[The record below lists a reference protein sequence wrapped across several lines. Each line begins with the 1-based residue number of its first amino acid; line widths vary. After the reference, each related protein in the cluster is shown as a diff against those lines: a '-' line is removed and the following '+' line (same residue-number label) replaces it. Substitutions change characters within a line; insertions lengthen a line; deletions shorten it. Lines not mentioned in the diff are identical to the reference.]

1 MKPLSVLKLFF
12 LTAVAFAQDE
22 PSVEEK
28 CRQIANLET
37 IYPDLRV
44 SFTDNHPRVVAFRQE
59 IERLRIELR
68 DEFPLEDPC
77 SSPNT
82 IGTTPGG
89 EWLGATAIA
98 IAAPTAVSAEAQ
110 PRDARIAA
118 AVAAVSEDEL
128 RRSMTTLVSFGTR
141 FAGAPR
147 NAAGERHG
155 VDAARDWIATQFSSF
170 SPRLDVFYDVHPI
183 RRGRLLY
190 NVVAELPG
198 TRFPERRILIVAHYD
213 SMSSESWSDPRTP
226 APGASDNA
234 TGTACIL
241 EVARI
246 LSGYEFDKTVVFIAF
261 SGEELGLL
269 GSTAYVA
276 TLPPTER
283 GIEAVLDNDIVGN
296 VFADDGTRVA
306 DRIRIFGTRDADSP
320 ARALAHRVVDAT
332 ARYVPGFAADV
343 IPAVDRSGRG
353 SDHIS
358 FQWAGYAAVRLVAV
372 VEMLKNQHNDRD
384 TLEHVSIPY
393 LAQATR
399 VNVAAIAML
408 ATAAAD

>member
-1 MKPLSVLKLFF
+1 MVKLR
-12 LTAVAFAQDE
+12 
-22 PSVEEK
+22 PWPG
-28 CRQIANLET
+28 R
-37 IYPDLRV
+37 
-44 SFTDNHPRVVAFRQE
+44 
-59 IERLRIELR
+59 
-68 DEFPLEDPC
+68 
-77 SSPNT
+77 
-82 IGTTPGG
+82 TPGG
-89 EWLGATAIA
+89 ALVSAAAIS
-98 IAAPTAVSAEAQ
+98 IAALTAAVSVEAQ

-128 RRSMTTLVSFGTR
+128 RRSMATLVSFGTR

-147 NAAGERHG
+147 NTADERHG

-170 SPRLDVFYDVHPI
+170 SPRLDVFYDIHPI
-183 RRGRLLY
+183 RRGRILY

-198 TRFPERRILIVAHYD
+198 TRFPARRILIVAHYD
-213 SMSSESWSDPRTP
+213 SASLESWTDPRAP

-246 LSGYEFDKTVVFIAF
+246 LSGYEFDKTIVFIAF
-261 SGEELGLL
+261 SGEEHGLL

-276 TLPPTER
+276 ALPPAER
-283 GIEAVLDNDIVGN
+283 GIEAVLNNDIVGN
-296 VFADDGTRVA
+296 EFSDNGTRVA
-306 DRIRIFGTRDADSP
+306 DRIRVFATSEAGSP
-320 ARALAHRVVDAT
+320 ARTLAHRVVDAT
-332 ARYVPGFAADV
+332 ARHVPGFAADV
-343 IPAVDRSGRG
+343 IPAVDRRGRG

-358 FQWAGYAAVRLVAV
+358 FLWAGYAAVRLVAV

-408 ATAAAD
+408 ATVAPD